1 MRRLG
6 GEQSELRKSCARGS
20 IWWLHPDI
28 SEPVRWHHKQPK
40 KTGERDFNREI
51 ERTGGRVLSNAPMAI
66 LNPAPSPK
74 RTFSLGTR
82 TSSNVIPR
90 VSEALCPMFI
100 SFLPGVTPGVSLS
113 TMKPVKALAGEHF
126 GSGLVR
132 AKTKYQL
139 ATLLAIENVLISLF
153 LGFGFDAVNIGTSAR
168 FRNTIRLK
176 TSVVQFCYIINIP
189 VITETNGSSISR
201 PRYFFCCSLVPA
213 IITGTCCGFLFI
225 ANSSCW

>member
-139 ATLLAIENVLISLF
+139 ATPPFVIHIFWPLRMYSSPFFSALVLTPL
-153 LGFGFDAVNIGTSAR
+153 TSEPVPG
-168 FRNTIRLK
+168 
-176 TSVVQFCYIINIP
+176 SVTQY
-189 VITETNGSSISR
+189 
-201 PRYFFCCSLVPA
+201 A
-213 IITGTCCGFLFI
+213 
-225 ANSSCW
+225 